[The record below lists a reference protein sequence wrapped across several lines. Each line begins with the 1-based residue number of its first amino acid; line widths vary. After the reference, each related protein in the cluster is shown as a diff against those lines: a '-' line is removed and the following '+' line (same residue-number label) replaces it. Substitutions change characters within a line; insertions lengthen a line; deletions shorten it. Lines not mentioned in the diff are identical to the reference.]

1 MIERIY
7 RVRGTN
13 FHGTLCTAEA
23 ASAEDA
29 RASVEEMN
37 RAAAHGGQVG
47 DWRAE
52 YAEVEWKPLDTPNGE
67 R

>member
-13 FHGTLCTAEA
+13 FHGTLCTAEKDNAEA
-23 ASAEDA
+23 ALESAD
-29 RASVEEMN
+29 EMN
-37 RAAAHGGQVG
+37 RAAAGGGQVG

-52 YAEVEWKPLDTPNGE
+52 YAEVEWERLDTPNDE
-67 R
+67 T

>member
-13 FHGTLCTAEA
+13 FHGTLCTAEKDN
-23 ASAEDA
+23 AEAA
-29 RASVEEMN
+29 RASAEEMN
-37 RAAAHGGQVG
+37 RAAARGGQVG

-52 YAEVEWKPLDTPNGE
+52 YADVEWKPLQ
-67 R
+67 